1 MSVTS
6 VRLQPEI
13 EAGLEAMAE
22 QTQRSKG
29 WLINQALKEFIARQ
43 EVEQTRWRQT
53 LQAIESVAKRQMV
66 AGQDVHAW
74 MESWGT
80 EDELVPPRAGQ

>member
-53 LQAIESVAKRQMV
+53 LQAIESVAKGQAV
-66 AGQDVHAW
+66 AGQTVHAW

>member
-1 MSVTS
+1 MPVTS

-53 LQAIESVAKRQMV
+53 LQAIESVAKGQAV
-66 AGQDVHAW
+66 AGQTVHAW

>member
-53 LQAIESVAKRQMV
+53 LQAIESVAKGQMV
-66 AGQDVHAW
+66 AGQTVHAW